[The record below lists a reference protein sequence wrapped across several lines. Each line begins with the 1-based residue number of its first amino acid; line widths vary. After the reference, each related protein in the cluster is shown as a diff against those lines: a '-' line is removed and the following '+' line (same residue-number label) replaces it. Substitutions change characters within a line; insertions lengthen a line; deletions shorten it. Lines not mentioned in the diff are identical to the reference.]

1 MMFNSPKKGFTLI
14 ELLIVVA
21 IIAILAA
28 IAIPN
33 FLQAQVRARVSSVKS
48 GMHTTA
54 TGLEA
59 FYVDNNQYPATVYM
73 ANAYNYHIPS
83 DLTTPVAYLTSWPKD
98 PFETYA
104 GTGAGYLPLKYQRP
118 GLVWYSGDSTN
129 TGAWYVYVPGTYPI
143 DDGTATLYRY
153 YGPGNASNDA
163 GCPGSADN
171 IRWAVFSVGP
181 DKEFETA
188 QPIPMRTWYDPT
200 NGVVSNGN
208 IVRISDG
215 NGNYK

>member
-1 MMFNSPKKGFTLI
+1 MINTRKGFTLI

-54 TGLEA
+54 TGLESY
-59 FYVDNNQYPATVYM
+59 YVDNNDYPPTYYLSGYPAGM
-73 ANAYNYHIPS
+73 YNYHIPYE
-83 DLTTPVAYLTSWPKD
+83 LTTPIAYLSTLPKD

-118 GLVWYSGDSTN
+118 GAGYSNGSPTS
-129 TGAWYVYVPGTYPI
+129 WYVQVPATYPI
-143 DDGTATLYRY
+143 DDGSATLYKY
-153 YGPGNASNDA
+153 YGPGNPANDS

-208 IVRISDG
+208 LVRISDG

>member
-54 TGLEA
+54 TGLESY
-59 FYVDNNQYPATVYM
+59 YVDNNDYPPTIYSGDQF
-73 ANAYNYHIPS
+73 NYHIPNEV
-83 DLTTPVAYLTSWPKD
+83 TTPVAYLTSWPKD

-104 GTGAGYLPLKYQRP
+104 GTGAGWLPLKYQRP
-118 GLVWYSGDSTN
+118 GFGYYNGAITNWYLQ
-129 TGAWYVYVPGTYPI
+129 VPGTYPI

-153 YGPGNASNDA
+153 YGPGNPANDS
-163 GCPGSADN
+163 GCPGSAVN